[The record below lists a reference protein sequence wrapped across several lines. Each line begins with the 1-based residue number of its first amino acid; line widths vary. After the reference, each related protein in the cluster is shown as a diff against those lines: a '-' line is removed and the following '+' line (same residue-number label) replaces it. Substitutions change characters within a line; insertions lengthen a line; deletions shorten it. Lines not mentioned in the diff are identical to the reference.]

1 MAKVKITGHASGTGV
16 VTVTAPNTS
25 TDRTITLPDATD
37 TLIGSATT
45 DALTT
50 RVNATGG
57 RKNMIINGA
66 MNVAQRATSQ
76 TGFTNTYG
84 GYKTVDRFVIVEA
97 GAPSGVFTITQDTDA
112 PDGFASSTKWDCTT
126 SASMAAADVFY
137 IDQRIESQDLQH
149 LSYGTSGALQTTISF
164 WVKSN
169 KTGTYVNWFY
179 QANGAR
185 HVQSQ
190 YTINTADTWEKKTYV
205 VPADT
210 SGSMLNNNDVGL
222 YVRFVLGSGTTYTS
236 GTAPTAWAAN
246 VSANRYAG
254 QTVNIADS
262 TANYFNITGVQLELG
277 SVATDF
283 EHRSY
288 GEELALCQR
297 YYQRITQ
304 SAGDYFIMASKGQ
317 SSDTTRFAQTLA
329 RPLRASP
336 TISQG
341 GGFNQWR
348 CFRGTSGVLSSTS
361 TPSTVGFVENAGF
374 VSLQVAGFS
383 GLTDNYFYGTS
394 PSFTSSGYFDM
405 DSEL

>member
-1 MAKVKITGHASGTGV
+1 MAITISGSGI
-16 VTVTAPNTS
+16 TS
-25 TDRTITLPDATD
+25 ANIADGTITTD
-37 TLIGSATT
+37 DILAS
-45 DALTT
+45 DVKNLKS
-50 RVNATGG
+50 G
-57 RKNMIINGA
+57 RKNLIINGA
-66 MNVAQRATSQ
+66 MNVAQRATSV
-76 TGFTNTYG
+76 TGFTGGSG
-84 GYKTVDRFVIVEA
+84 GYITTDRWQQSES
-97 GAPSGVFTITQDTDA
+97 GATTGIFTITQDTDA
-112 PDGFASSTKWDCTT
+112 PDGFATSTKWDCTT
-126 SASMAAADVFY
+126 ADSALAAGDAMF
-137 IDQRIESQDLQH
+137 INQQIEAQDLQH

-169 KTGTYVNWFY
+169 KTGTYVVWFY
-179 QANGAR
+179 QADGAR

-190 YTINTADTWEKKTYV
+190 YTVDTADTWEKKTYTI
-205 VPADT
+205 PADT
-210 SGSMLNNNDVGL
+210 SGSLLNNNDTGL
-222 YVRFVLGSGTTYTS
+222 YVRFVLGSGTNYTS

-297 YYQRITQ
+297 YYQRIAQ
-304 SAGDYFIMASKGQ
+304 PAGDFYIMASKGQ
-317 SSDTTRFAQTLA
+317 STDTTRFAQTLA

-341 GGFNQWR
+341 GGFSNWR
-348 CFRGTSGVLSSTS
+348 CFRGTSAVLTSTS

-383 GLTDNYFYGTS
+383 GITDNYFYGTS
-394 PSFTSSGYFDM
+394 PAFGSAGYFDM